1 MGKNPIRI
9 DHADGIFYGQRG
21 KNADVPNSYLFLVS
35 GPFAADIFEP
45 RSRADYMGGAD
56 GLDGCADRNGD
67 VAQVHAD
74 QSVTDVD
81 SGMCLNKFHS
91 AGMLEFIPCRG
102 GEGTAGL

>member
-45 RSRADYMGGAD
+45 RSRAYYMGGAD
-56 GLDGCADRNGD
+56 GPATWRRCMPIRVSPMSIPACA
-67 VAQVHAD
+67 
-74 QSVTDVD
+74 
-81 SGMCLNKFHS
+81 
-91 AGMLEFIPCRG
+91 
-102 GEGTAGL
+102 